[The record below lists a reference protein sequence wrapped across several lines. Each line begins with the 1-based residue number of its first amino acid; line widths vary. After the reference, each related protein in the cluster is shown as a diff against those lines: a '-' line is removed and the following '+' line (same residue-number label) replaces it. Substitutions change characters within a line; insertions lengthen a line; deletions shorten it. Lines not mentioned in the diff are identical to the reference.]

1 MAMYALTIF
10 PLINKLKQVCSD
22 VKQFWYADDATG
34 ASTCTKLRC
43 WWDKLSTHGP
53 LFGDYPNPP
62 KPHLVVKEE
71 HEVCAIEIFDGTG
84 VQITT
89 EGKCHLGAAIGSR
102 SFAEEY
108 VSSKVEEWTEKIK
121 HLAKLSVLL
130 LMNISQPHAAYE
142 QACER

>member
-10 PLINKLKQVCSD
+10 PLINKLKQVCYD

-89 EGKCHLGAAIGSR
+89 EGKHHLGAAIGSR
-102 SFAEEY
+102 SFVEEY
-108 VSSKVEEWTEKIK
+108 CIYG
-121 HLAKLSVLL
+121 L
-130 LMNISQPHAAYE
+130 IGAYAYFKNCKE
-142 QACER
+142 ICA